1 MTAWLLEALRAHAPD
16 EALARRA
23 EAARIDLAALKA
35 ADPVSYMAA
44 CAGPLLRTD
53 ARLEGSLS
61 GLVGRFLP
69 EHQLFRLPLVLK
81 QTDTELRIF
90 PPLTR
95 PERAALD
102 DALGAFVSQQQ
113 EQGLNQ
119 HLFYRI
125 VGERSGER
133 RELAWPTPP
142 ERSGGEAG
150 LVGPFADEAAA
161 EAWGRAHADPRG
173 GMVHDTVPHGGAWF
187 CDLFMGE

>member
-1 MTAWLLEALRAHAPD
+1 MTAWLLEALRAHEPD

-23 EAARIDLAALKA
+23 EAAQIDLAALKA

-44 CAGPLLRTD
+44 CAAPLLRTD
-53 ARLEGSLS
+53 ARLEVSLS
-61 GLVGRFLP
+61 GLVGRLLP

-90 PPLTR
+90 PPPTR
-95 PERAALD
+95 AERNALD
-102 DALGAFVSQQQ
+102 DALGSFVQ
-113 EQGLNQ
+113 EPTHQKQ
-119 HLFYRI
+119 YLFYRI

-133 RELAWPTPP
+133 RELAWPIPP

-161 EAWGRAHADPRG
+161 EAWGQAHADPRR